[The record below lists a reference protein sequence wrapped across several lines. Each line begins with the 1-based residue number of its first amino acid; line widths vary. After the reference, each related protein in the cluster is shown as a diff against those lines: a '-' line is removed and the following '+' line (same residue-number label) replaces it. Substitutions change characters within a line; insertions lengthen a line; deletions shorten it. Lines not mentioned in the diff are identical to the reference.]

1 MANEQETFW
10 KHTISNEYIADN
22 SNYDLE
28 SGLTGWKVVLDK
40 LPVADLVSILE
51 LGCNVGRNLG
61 ILRNLFPDISL
72 NAVEINAQAL
82 KVADMNYNLDS
93 KFAGSISAYETNKMF
108 DLVFTS
114 GVLIHIH
121 PDNLFDTMK
130 KMYDLSSRFIIMI
143 EYFNRT
149 PVTIEYRGEP
159 NKLFKCDFGK
169 IFIENFPVK
178 LIDVGFLWGH
188 IYDSAGFD
196 DVTYWVFEK
205 NVG

>member
-93 KFAGSISAYETNKMF
+93 KFAGSISAYKTNKMF

-149 PVTIEYRGEP
+149 PVTIEYRGEQ